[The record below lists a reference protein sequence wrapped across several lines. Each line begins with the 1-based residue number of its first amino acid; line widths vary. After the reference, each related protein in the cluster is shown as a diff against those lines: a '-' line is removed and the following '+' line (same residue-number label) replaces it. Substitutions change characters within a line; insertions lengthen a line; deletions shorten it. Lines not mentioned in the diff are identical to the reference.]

1 MKGEQRME
9 LQTVSK
15 VSKTFGISAQ
25 MLRYYE
31 RSGLIQSLRK
41 DDYAYRVYDD
51 ENIKRLQQI
60 VILRKLQIPMKQI
73 KDILNNQDA
82 AEVIDIFS
90 QNISQLDEQITAMS
104 TVKAILTKFVD
115 ELQAKANLKLNLLS
129 DNSMLSLVNA
139 LSFSENRIKEKVSVD
154 ELSKADEVLEKAS
167 AKKPALILFQS
178 FKDEFLFLGVEQVVT
193 PSTDFGV
200 VWDTY
205 FKIAEKAGQTA
216 PYSHIVWYYKNNEQ
230 VYFVG
235 NIVDSADKIPEGYS
249 AVKFPACEYLVVT
262 HEWLPDDED
271 LYTFGNSLTSNY
283 CGIGQTHS
291 LREGVQMPEGYVRY
305 DAPDSPITQIEIEG
319 RTKYG
324 SRFER
329 WMPIRRG

>member
-1 MKGEQRME
+1 ME
-9 LQTVSK
+9 LQTVSQ

-31 RSGLIQSLRK
+31 RSELIQSLRK

-82 AEVIDIFS
+82 AEVIAIFS
-90 QNISQLDEQITAMS
+90 QNISELDEQITAIS
-104 TVKAILTKFVD
+104 TVRAILSKFVD
-115 ELQAKANLKLNLLS
+115 ELQAKADVKLDLLS
-129 DNSMLSLVNA
+129 DNSMILLVNA
-139 LSFSENRIKEKVSVD
+139 LSFSENKIKEKLSMD
-154 ELSKADEVLEKAS
+154 ELSKASEVLEKANE
-167 AKKPALILFQS
+167 KKPALILFQS
-178 FKDEFLFLGVEQVVT
+178 RMDEFQFLGVEQVVT
-193 PSTDFGV
+193 PDSDFGM

-205 FKIAEKAGQTA
+205 FKTAEKAGQTA
-216 PYSHIVWYYKNNEQ
+216 PYSHIVWHYKNNEQ

-235 NIVDSADKIPEGYS
+235 NIVSNAKEVPDGYS

-262 HEWLPDDED
+262 HEWLPDGADM
-271 LYTFGNSLTSNY
+271 YTNGIVLTQNY

-291 LREGVQMPEGYVRY
+291 PREGVQMPEGYVRF
-305 DAPDSPITQIEIEG
+305 DDPDSPITQIEIESKSKDG
-319 RTKYG
+319 N
-324 SRFER
+324 RFER
-329 WMPIRRG
+329 WVPIKKVS